1 MQPKATS
8 RPAILAAARD
18 LVRRQGWDTLNI
30 RSLAAACGVS
40 VGTLY
45 HYFDSK
51 AELMAATV
59 ESVWQEIFC
68 PGNGIRFT
76 DTKTCIVWLFQ
87 RLSYGRQQYPGF
99 FTMHLS
105 RLPSSEG
112 TGQPHRDRVWQHMT
126 GQLTE
131 VIRQDPHVRPGAF
144 SDAFPPEA
152 FARLLFSFLLAAL
165 IEGQDDPSAI
175 LTVTQ
180 RTLYDTGS

>member
-8 RPAILAAARD
+8 RPAILASARD

-68 PGNGIRFT
+68 PGNDTCFA
-76 DTKTCIVWLFQ
+76 DTKACIVWLFQ

-99 FTMHLS
+99 FTMH
-105 RLPSSEG
+105 
-112 TGQPHRDRVWQHMT
+112 Q
-126 GQLTE
+126 
-131 VIRQDPHVRPGAF
+131 
-144 SDAFPPEA
+144 
-152 FARLLFSFLLAAL
+152 
-165 IEGQDDPSAI
+165 
-175 LTVTQ
+175 
-180 RTLYDTGS
+180 